1 MKIVL
6 LEGLGVSDE
15 VIERHAAKLKEM
27 GHSFFTCEKDPAQLV
42 NSRDADV
49 IMLANMPLDVSVIR
63 EAKALKLID
72 VAFTGVDHIPVEEAQ
87 KKGITVVNA
96 SGYATEAV
104 AEL

>member
-27 GHSFFTCEKDPAQLV
+27 GHSFFTCEKDPAPQAQLV

-63 EAKALKLID
+63 EEKALKLMES
-72 VAFTGVDHIPVEEAQ
+72 GM
-87 KKGITVVNA
+87 A
-96 SGYATEAV
+96 SGMNSAMAGS
-104 AEL
+104 LK